1 MNNHARCRG
10 TPGVHRTNRPT
21 ACRKKSSVAVV
32 VA

>member
-1 MNNHARCRG
+1 MKSHARWRG
-10 TPGVHRTNRPT
+10 TPRVQRTKRPT